1 MTSKTFAAGVA
12 AVAALAAGTAAFA
25 QAPAAPAALPPPT
38 SGAPIPGL
46 CVVDLDQV
54 VATSTVGKY
63 VQQRLQQIQQ
73 QANAEVNGEN
83 TQIQNDAKALDA
95 QRATLDQTTFEQ
107 RGTAIQVR
115 ANALQRKVQQRER
128 ELQVTEQR
136 AVGRV
141 IQESEPPLR
150 QAYQQKG
157 CSILIN
163 HQAVLGA
170 FFNAA
175 MDITPQVVSGLNAK
189 VTQFPIERER
199 LDQPAAATPA
209 SGAPPI
215 VQTPAPARPA
225 TPRAAPKK

>member
-1 MTSKTFAAGVA
+1 MNSKTIAVGVA
-12 AVAALAAGTAAFA
+12 AAALVAATGAFA
-25 QAPAAPAALPPPT
+25 QAPAPAAPAATAPPT
-38 SGAPIPGL
+38 HGAPIPGV

-54 VATSTVGKY
+54 VAASTVGKY

-83 TQIQNDAKALDA
+83 AQLNNDAKALDA

-136 AVGRV
+136 ALAKV
-141 IQESEPPLR
+141 IQESEGPVR

-157 CSILIN
+157 CSMLLQ
-163 HQAVLGA
+163 HQAVLGV
-170 FFNAA
+170 FFNPA
-175 MDITPQVVSGLNAK
+175 MDITPQVITGLNAK
-189 VTQFPIERER
+189 ISQFPFERER
-199 LDQPAAATPA
+199 LDQPSPTTAAAGA
-209 SGAPPI
+209 APPI
-215 VQTPAPARPA
+215 VQTPGPAPAR
-225 TPRAAPKK
+225 AAPPKK